1 MLEYLHMQENVG
13 VTESVP
19 PSERTELI
27 QGLLRLKHL
36 EESPR
41 EKRETPDKVILLG
54 GGGVTGRRYGPRFAQ
69 AGMPVAAIIDIAPEE
84 KVASLSVLPDAEYH
98 QVPPNF
104 STDGIEAVLERF
116 PDAALVVMTPQE
128 THSNILLKLG
138 PMLARRKTPVWIDK
152 PLVITEQQAKDVIN
166 LVDQYPTLGHQVLS
180 GGYSLDK
187 ATPELVLLGALGD
200 DYPLIGSIKPTDGK
214 TPDFKT
220 AYANTDEVRKKL
232 GRLKNV
238 RSLFIEG
245 RKDIRE
251 IIGKYGRTH
260 LAFYPDGGITGDL
273 LDHLTDKLFRLGI
286 LSPDSELLSVYLGYT
301 PIGSAKTS
309 FPWQVPEER
318 GLADIEGEHIMFGK
332 NGVPVLLNYG
342 KRGPEFLGDTRVS
355 KLTFE
360 HAVLETDY
368 KTAEQGQSNIFT
380 IKYEDGTT
388 HSYFIDQDPYAL
400 MLQRYKGLW
409 SGNLQGQG
417 GLYAQLCT
425 GILIEDLYR
434 VWKKQEPHI
443 FHQSAKAR
451 KFRAHKH
458 DVSDDYQKR
467 QGRDLKVIETM
478 K

>member
-1 MLEYLHMQENVG
+1 
-13 VTESVP
+13 
-19 PSERTELI
+19 
-27 QGLLRLKHL
+27 
-36 EESPR
+36 
-41 EKRETPDKVILLG
+41 
-54 GGGVTGRRYGPRFAQ
+54 
-69 AGMPVAAIIDIAPEE
+69 MPVAAIIDIKPKQETT
-84 KVASLSVLPDAEYH
+84 SLSVLPQAEYH
-98 QVPPNF
+98 QMSPDF
-104 STDGIEAVLERF
+104 SANDVETVLEKF

-128 THSNILLKLG
+128 THANFLLKLG

-152 PLVITEQQAKDVIN
+152 PLAVTEQQTKDIIS

-180 GGYSLDK
+180 GGYALDK
-187 ATPELVLLGALGD
+187 ATPELILLGVFGD
-200 DYPLIGSIKPTDGK
+200 DYPLIGSIKPTDEQ

-238 RSLFIEG
+238 SFLFIEG
-245 RKDIRE
+245 RTEVRE

-260 LAFYPDGGITGDL
+260 LALYPGGGITGDM

-301 PIGSAKTS
+301 PIGLAKTS
-309 FPWQVPEER
+309 FPWQVPKEK

-332 NGVPVLLNYG
+332 DRVPVLLNYG
-342 KRGPEFLGDTRVS
+342 KRGPDFLGDIRRS
-355 KLTFE
+355 KLTFD

-380 IKYEDGTT
+380 IKYEDGTA

-409 SGNLQGQG
+409 GGSIQGQG
-417 GLYAQLCT
+417 GLYTQLCT
-425 GILIEDLYR
+425 GILMEDIHR
-434 VWKKQEPHI
+434 TWKGQESHV
-443 FHQSAKAR
+443 FRQSAKAG
-451 KFRAHKH
+451 KFRHQH
-458 DVSDDYQKR
+458 NLSDDYQKR
-467 QGRDLKVIETM
+467 QDRDMEAIKRM